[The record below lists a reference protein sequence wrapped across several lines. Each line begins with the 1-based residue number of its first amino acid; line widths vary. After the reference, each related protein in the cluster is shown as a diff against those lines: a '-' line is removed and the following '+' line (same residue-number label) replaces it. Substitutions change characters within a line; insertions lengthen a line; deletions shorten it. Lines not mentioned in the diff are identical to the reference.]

1 MTVLLADISFGEGL
15 LFIFEFF
22 LLFAWIWILISII
35 GDLFR
40 DHELSGVAKA
50 VWVFFLVFL
59 PFLGVL
65 LYLIVRGN
73 GMRDR
78 TIKAQVEAKKE
89 FDIIRPRT
97 GPDRLSRG
105 RTPQARR
112 AEGKGRCRPRSST
125 GQSRSCLPECLRPQS
140 LFPPVRRERAA
151 RGWRS
156 FSRWRCSCSSST
168 PR

>member
-35 GDLFR
+35 SDLFR

-65 LYLIVRGN
+65 LYLIVRGD

-78 TIKAQVEAKKE
+78 TIKAQAEAKQHFDSYVREQAHTTPADELHKLNELKE
-89 FDIIRPRT
+89 KGAI
-97 GPDRLSRG
+97 S
-105 RTPQARR
+105 
-112 AEGKGRCRPRSST
+112 AE
-125 GQSRSCLPECLRPQS
+125 E
-140 LFPPVRRERAA
+140 FERAKSKLLA
-151 RGWRS
+151 
-156 FSRWRCSCSSST
+156 
-168 PR
+168 

>member
-22 LLFAWIWILISII
+22 LLFAWIWILISVIS
-35 GDLFR
+35 DLFR

-65 LYLIVRGN
+65 LYLIVRGD

-78 TIKAQVEAKKE
+78 TIKAQADAKQHFDSYVREQAHTTPADELHKLNELKEKGALSAEE
-89 FDIIRPRT
+89 FD
-97 GPDRLSRG
+97 
-105 RTPQARR
+105 R
-112 AEGKGRCRPRSST
+112 AKSK
-125 GQSRSCLPECLRPQS
+125 LL
-140 LFPPVRRERAA
+140 A
-151 RGWRS
+151 
-156 FSRWRCSCSSST
+156 
-168 PR
+168 

>member
-1 MTVLLADISFGEGL
+1 MLLADISFGEGL

-22 LLFAWIWILISII
+22 LLFAWIWILISVI

-65 LYLIVRGN
+65 LYLIVRGS

-78 TIKAQVEAKKE
+78 TIKAQVDAKKE
-89 FDIIRPRT
+89 FDSYVRQQAHATPADELHKLNELKEK
-97 GPDRLSRG
+97 GALSAEEFD
-105 RTPQARR
+105 QAK
-112 AEGKGRCRPRSST
+112 AK
-125 GQSRSCLPECLRPQS
+125 LL
-140 LFPPVRRERAA
+140 A
-151 RGWRS
+151 
-156 FSRWRCSCSSST
+156 
-168 PR
+168 

>member
-1 MTVLLADISFGEGL
+1 MTVPLADYTFGQGL

-50 VWVFFLVFL
+50 VWVFFLIFL

-65 LYLIVRGN
+65 LYLIVRGD

-78 TIKAQVEAKKE
+78 TIKAQADTKKE
-89 FDIIRPRT
+89 MDTYVREQAQAA
-97 GPDRLSRG
+97 GPGEELHKLNDLKEKGALSSEEFE
-105 RTPQARR
+105 QAK
-112 AEGKGRCRPRSST
+112 AK
-125 GQSRSCLPECLRPQS
+125 LL
-140 LFPPVRRERAA
+140 A
-151 RGWRS
+151 
-156 FSRWRCSCSSST
+156 
-168 PR
+168 

>member
-1 MTVLLADISFGEGL
+1 MTVPLADFSFGEGL

-50 VWVFFLVFL
+50 VWVFFLIFL

-78 TIKAQVEAKKE
+78 TIKAQADTKKE
-89 FDIIRPRT
+89 LDSYVREQAQAASPAEELHKLNDLKEKGALSSEEFD
-97 GPDRLSRG
+97 
-105 RTPQARR
+105 QAK
-112 AEGKGRCRPRSST
+112 AK
-125 GQSRSCLPECLRPQS
+125 LL
-140 LFPPVRRERAA
+140 A
-151 RGWRS
+151 
-156 FSRWRCSCSSST
+156 
-168 PR
+168 